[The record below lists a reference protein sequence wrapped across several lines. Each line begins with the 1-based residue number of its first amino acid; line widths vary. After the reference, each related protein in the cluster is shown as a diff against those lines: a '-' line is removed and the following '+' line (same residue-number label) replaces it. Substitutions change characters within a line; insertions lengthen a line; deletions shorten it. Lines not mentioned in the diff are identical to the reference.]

1 MNNFSRDEL
10 RVIIKYLS
18 HQPKYKM
25 SIAPRRAIAYDLQH
39 ELTAAGIPKEDHSL
53 FVGNNYFE

>member
-1 MNNFSRDEL
+1 MSILSRDEL

-18 HQPKYKM
+18 HQPKYKA
-25 SIAPRRAIAYDLQH
+25 SIAPRSSIAYDLQQ

-53 FVGNNYFE
+53 FVGNNFVE